1 MGKSPIASLCAL
13 AIVGGICLPLL
24 AGCSTTAAGVR
35 LRQVAELKGSGVV
48 AGDEFGTSVAIS
60 GATAVVGSPGGAGRA
75 YVFKKM
81 ASGWS
86 QVAELK
92 GSDATGGDHFG
103 AAVGISGSTIV
114 VGAYDQAKNAGRA
127 YVFKKMASG
136 WSQVGELK
144 ASDTL
149 ADDYFGWSVAIS
161 GSSIMVGAVGHA
173 KYTGSAYVFTR
184 KASGWTQTA
193 ELEGSGTTTEDG
205 FGTSVGIVGTTAI
218 VGAEGYAKGK
228 GRAYVFTET
237 GSGWTQAAELI
248 AADAVAG
255 DNFGA
260 SVAIS
265 PATAV
270 VGAYGKA
277 SSAGRAYVFD
287 HTGRGWEQGA
297 ELKGT
302 DTIAGDYFGIS
313 VAISGRFIVVGAY
326 GGAKFAGR
334 AYVFDH
340 TGRGWE
346 QTAELKGSNTTAGDY
361 LGVSVA
367 ISGTTTVTGAYDR
380 AKETGAAYMFQ
391 T

>member
-1 MGKSPIASLCAL
+1 VGKSPIASLCAL

-24 AGCSTTAAGVR
+24 AGCSTTPAGVSPR
-35 LRQVAELKGSGVV
+35 EVSELKGADLV
-48 AGDEFGTSVAIS
+48 AGDQFGTSVAVS
-60 GATAVVGSPGGAGRA
+60 GATAVVGSPGGAGNA

-103 AAVGISGSTIV
+103 AAVAISGSTIV

-127 YVFKKMASG
+127 YVFEKRAPG
-136 WSQVGELK
+136 WSQVAELK
-144 ASDTL
+144 GSDTV

-161 GSSIMVGAVGHA
+161 GSSITVGAVGHA
-173 KYTGSAYVFTR
+173 QYTGRAYVF
-184 KASGWTQTA
+184 KKMASGWSQVA
-193 ELEGSGTTTEDG
+193 ELKGSGTTTEDG
-205 FGTSVGIVGTTAI
+205 FGTSVGIAGTTAI
-218 VGAEGYAKGK
+218 VGAEGYAKGR

-237 GSGWTQAAELI
+237 GSTWTQVAELK
-248 AADAVAG
+248 ASDADAD

-265 PATAV
+265 PTTAL

-277 SSAGRAYVFD
+277 SSAGRAYVFEN
-287 HTGRGWEQGA
+287 TGKGWEQTA
-297 ELKGT
+297 ELKGSNT
-302 DTIAGDYFGIS
+302 TAGDYFGIS
-313 VAISGRFIVVGAY
+313 VAISGKSSVVGAY
-326 GGAKFAGR
+326 GHSNFAGR

-340 TGRGWE
+340 TGKGWE

-367 ISGTTTVTGAYDR
+367 ISGTTAVTGAYDR
-380 AKETGAAYMFQ
+380 AKDTGGAYVFQ